1 MNKNYMRSPVKAST
15 SAALHDGFSEHT
27 QKWLKEASVSD
38 RRALGQYMTPKYI
51 REKLLDSVELNPSLR
66 VLDPSVG
73 TGEFLR
79 AAEDRC
85 PGMLLTGWDI
95 DKNIARIA
103 KKNAPNAS
111 IVVRDALS
119 RWDDGSFD
127 LIIGNPPYFQFD
139 ASPELRREFA
149 PVISGRP
156 NIFAMFFKACLS
168 VLRPNGVLAFVV
180 PTSMNTGAYFENLRE
195 YLLSKSSI
203 EHLEILSESNHF
215 LDAQTS
221 VQILVLRNG
230 ANSTKYVFRKEEP
243 EAKFSRVMF
252 TLDPNKLERSF
263 AGAKTIWNLGY
274 IARTGT
280 VVWNQ
285 NKHKLHMSPGI
296 GSTRLLWAHDIAN
309 SGEIS
314 RLPLEG
320 KPAWISGV
328 KPQCGP
334 ALIVNRIVGSVGK
347 AQIRAAVV
355 PKGLEFVAENHVN
368 VIAPREGVDQLC
380 SLEDLRSALARQELV
395 AHIAA
400 ISGNTQLSA
409 TEINHMV
416 PIRLQA

>member
-1 MNKNYMRSPVKAST
+1 MNKNYMRSPVKKST
-15 SAALHDGFSEHT
+15 SATSRDGFSAHT
-27 QKWLKEASVSD
+27 QDWLEKANVSD
-38 RRALGQYMTPKYI
+38 RRALGQYMTPEYV
-51 REKLLDSVELNPSLR
+51 RDKLLDSVELKPSLR

-79 AAEDRC
+79 AAEERC
-85 PGMLLTGWDI
+85 PGMMLTGWDI
-95 DKNIARIA
+95 DTSIARIA
-103 KKNAPNAS
+103 EKNAPSAS

-119 RWDDGSFD
+119 HWEGDNFD

-139 ASPELRREFA
+139 ASPELRAAYA

-156 NIFAMFFKACLS
+156 NIFAMFFMASLS
-168 VLRPNGVLAFVV
+168 VLSPNGVLAFVV
-180 PTSMNTGAYFENLRE
+180 PTSMNTGAYFENLRN

-203 EHLEILSESNHF
+203 EHLEILSDSNHF

-230 ANSTKYVFRKEEP
+230 AQSNKYVFRREEL
-243 EAKFSRVMF
+243 EANFSRVMF
-252 TLDPNKLERSF
+252 TLDPDQLDESF
-263 AGAKTIWNLGY
+263 AGAKTIWDLGFVT
-274 IARTGT
+274 RTGT

-296 GSTRLLWAHDIAN
+296 GSTRLLWAHDITSA
-309 SGEIS
+309 GEIS

-328 KPQCGP
+328 KPLYGP

-347 AQIRAAVV
+347 AQIRVAVV
-355 PKGLEFVAENHVN
+355 PEGLEFVAENHVN
-368 VIAPREGVDQLC
+368 VIAPREGVNQQC
-380 SLEDLRSALARQELV
+380 SLEDLRTILARQDTA

-409 TEINHMV
+409 TEINHLM
-416 PIRLQA
+416 PIRL

>member
-1 MNKNYMRSPVKAST
+1 
-15 SAALHDGFSEHT
+15 
-27 QKWLKEASVSD
+27 
-38 RRALGQYMTPKYI
+38 MTPEYI
-51 REKLLDSVELNPSLR
+51 RDKLLDSIELNPSLR

-79 AAEDRC
+79 AAEERC
-85 PGMLLTGWDI
+85 PGMMLTGWDI
-95 DKNIARIA
+95 DTDIARIA
-103 KKNAPNAS
+103 EKNAPSAS

-119 RWDDGSFD
+119 QWDGGSFD

-139 ASPELRREFA
+139 ASPELRKEFA

-156 NIFAMFFKACLS
+156 NIFAMFFMASLS
-168 VLRPNGVLAFVV
+168 VLSPNGVLAFVV
-180 PTSMNTGAYFENLRE
+180 PTSMNTGAYFENLRK

-203 EHLEILSESNHF
+203 EHLEILSDSNHF

-230 ANSTKYVFRKEEP
+230 AKSNKYVFRKEEP
-243 EAKFSRVMF
+243 DAHFNRVMF
-252 TLDPNKLERSF
+252 ALDPNKLDESF
-263 AGAKTIWNLGY
+263 AGAKTIWDLGFV
-274 IARTGT
+274 ARTGT

-296 GSTRLLWAHDIAN
+296 GSTRLLWAHDITN

-320 KPAWISGV
+320 KPSWINGV

-368 VIAPREGVDQLC
+368 VIAPREGVNQQC
-380 SLEDLRSALARQELV
+380 SLEDLRIILARRDTA

-409 TEINHMV
+409 TEINHLM
-416 PIRLQA
+416 PIRL

>member
-1 MNKNYMRSPVKAST
+1 MNKNYMRSPVKKST
-15 SAALHDGFSEHT
+15 SATSRDGFSAHT
-27 QKWLKEASVSD
+27 QDWLEKANVSD
-38 RRALGQYMTPKYI
+38 RRALGQYMTPEYV
-51 REKLLDSVELNPSLR
+51 RDKLLDSVELKPSLR

-79 AAEDRC
+79 AAEERC
-85 PGMLLTGWDI
+85 PGMMLTGWDI
-95 DKNIARIA
+95 DTSIARIA
-103 KKNAPNAS
+103 EKNAPSAS

-119 RWDDGSFD
+119 HWDGDNFD

-139 ASPELRREFA
+139 ASPELREAYA

-156 NIFAMFFKACLS
+156 NIFAMFFMASLS
-168 VLRPNGVLAFVV
+168 VLSPNGVLAFVV
-180 PTSMNTGAYFENLRE
+180 PTSMNTGAYFENLRN

-203 EHLEILSESNHF
+203 EHLEILSDSNHF

-230 ANSTKYVFRKEEP
+230 AQSNKYVFRREELD
-243 EAKFSRVMF
+243 AHFSRVMF
-252 TLDPNKLERSF
+252 TLDPNQLDESF
-263 AGAKTIWNLGY
+263 AGAKTIWDLGFV
-274 IARTGT
+274 ARTGT

-296 GSTRLLWAHDIAN
+296 GSTRLLWAHDITS

-328 KPQCGP
+328 KPLYGP

-347 AQIRAAVV
+347 AQIRVAVV
-355 PKGLEFVAENHVN
+355 PEGLEFVAENHVN
-368 VIAPREGVDQLC
+368 VIAPREGVNQQC
-380 SLEDLRSALARQELV
+380 SLEDLRTILARQDTA

-409 TEINHMV
+409 TEINHLM
-416 PIRLQA
+416 PIRL